1 MLTKKK
7 KKTLKEDTHSH
18 TLQTASYLSGLAVHV
33 DLRQAG
39 WLFRG
44 SEGLKLTEVCKIGL
58 LWDLL
63 WGGGG
68 EHSSASWCTLCLCT
82 VWY

>member
-1 MLTKKK
+1 MQKKPARK
-7 KKTLKEDTHSH
+7 DARAHTHTH
-18 TLQTASYLSGLAVHV
+18 LSGLAVHV

-44 SEGLKLTEVCKIGL
+44 GEGLKLTEVCKVGL

-68 EHSSASWCTLCLCT
+68 GEHGSAPWCTLCLCAMPA